1 MTSERSYGPDEKQI
15 SAPNTPEGMTPERE
29 SAASRG
35 THFSL
40 SEMRQ
45 EMDKLWE
52 SVMAGRFPRLAS
64 VHSMPALDV
73 LERDGKILVRADL
86 PGLSQDEVTVEVDAD
101 GVLISGEKRD
111 ERELKEENYFRSE
124 RTHGKFTRRISVP
137 PRADI
142 ENASAIFKNGVLEIE
157 MPMRPEPEKKRIDVR
172 SQTG

>member
-1 MTSERSYGPDEKQI
+1 MTSERSYGSDDKRI
-15 SAPNTPEGMTPERE
+15 SAPNMPEGMTPEKE
-29 SAASRG
+29 SATSRG
-35 THFSL
+35 THFNL
-40 SEMRQ
+40 SEVRQ

-73 LERDGKILVRADL
+73 LERDGKIIVRADL
-86 PGLSQDEVTVEVDAD
+86 PGLSEDEVTVEVDAD

-124 RTHGKFTRRISVP
+124 RTRGKFIRRISLP
-137 PRADI
+137 ARADI
-142 ENASAIFKNGVLEIE
+142 ENASAVFRNGVLEIE

-172 SQTG
+172 SES